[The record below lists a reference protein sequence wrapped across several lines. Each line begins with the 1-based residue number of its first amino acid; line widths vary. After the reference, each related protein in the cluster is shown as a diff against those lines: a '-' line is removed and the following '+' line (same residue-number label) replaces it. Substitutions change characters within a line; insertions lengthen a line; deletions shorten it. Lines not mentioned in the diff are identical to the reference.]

1 MRLVRTTA
9 KGHEVPH
16 GAVAGRVGRARRSSS
31 APTGLKGGRPAYR
44 GRIDTVQMRPTVEPT
59 LVRSAWDRRARRLLR
74 LPPDGPRTSLVG
86 ATNAA
91 SRSIAISGLRCVLTY
106 LVLPVLGP
114 AVGLSGA
121 AGPALGLVLSAVS
134 IVAIV
139 YAARR
144 FFSSDHRLRW
154 LYAGVGGA
162 ILLALLVLSAVDLA
176 ALGG

>member
-1 MRLVRTTA
+1 M
-9 KGHEVPH
+9 E
-16 GAVAGRVGRARRSSS
+16 
-31 APTGLKGGRPAYR
+31 
-44 GRIDTVQMRPTVEPT
+44 IRPTVEPT
-59 LVRSAWDRRARRLLR
+59 PVRSAWDRRARWLLR

-91 SRSIAISGLRCVLTY
+91 SGSIAISAVRCMITY
-106 LVLPVLGP
+106 VVLPVLGP
-114 AVGLSGA
+114 VVGLSGA

-144 FFSSDHRLRW
+144 FFGGDHGLRW
-154 LYAGVGGA
+154 LYAAVGGA
-162 ILLALLVLSAVDLA
+162 ITLALLVQSAFDLA